1 MVSKDGRPSHGPLA
15 DPSHLVLK
23 QVARRRLK
31 KPLRKTDPALLRHAP
46 RVSLA
51 GASIE
56 KSASKKQEDDILDA
70 ESLEREGELEDQKKK
85 ESSGG
90 AFSNA

>member
-1 MVSKDGRPSHGPLA
+1 
-15 DPSHLVLK
+15 VLPDLN

-56 KSASKKQEDDILDA
+56 KSASRKQEDEVLDA
-70 ESLEREGELEDQKKK
+70 EQLEREGELADQDKK
-85 ESSGG
+85 ESMGG
-90 AFSNA
+90 FSTAS

>member
-1 MVSKDGRPSHGPLA
+1 
-15 DPSHLVLK
+15 
-23 QVARRRLK
+23 
-31 KPLRKTDPALLRHAP
+31 LRHAP

-85 ESSGG
+85 ENSGG
-90 AFSNA
+90 AFSNAA

>member
-1 MVSKDGRPSHGPLA
+1 M
-15 DPSHLVLK
+15 
-23 QVARRRLK
+23 ARRRLK

-56 KSASKKQEDDILDA
+56 KTASKKQEDEVLDA
-70 ESLEREGELEDQKKK
+70 EQLEREGEIEDRKKK
-85 ESSGG
+85 MATFGSDQQP
-90 AFSNA
+90 